1 MITATISTSI
11 LSGTVIAAVIG
22 AIVNAVIN
30 RKKFLE
36 EERARARTTY
46 PEAMQAVAAYR
57 ELPYAIRRSRRDD
70 PVGERIRLS
79 EMGREIQQRL
89 AYYRAWIQAESS
101 GVGAA
106 YAELVR
112 ELRAVAGAACH
123 RAWTEPAIQSDAD
136 MNISTDKV
144 DLRSVIPLEEAYTR
158 AVTEDLRSRGRW
170 RTALSGRRNRNT

>member
-1 MITATISTSI
+1 MITVTIFTSI

-36 EERARARTTY
+36 EERARVRTTY
-46 PEAMQAVAAYR
+46 AEAMQAVAAYK
-57 ELPYAIRRSRRDD
+57 ELPYAIRHRRHDD

-89 AYYRAWIQAESS
+89 AYYRAWTQAESNQ
-101 GVGAA
+101 VGAA

-112 ELRAVAGAACH
+112 ELRALAGAACH
-123 RAWTEPAIQSDAD
+123 RAWTEPAIESDAD
-136 MNISTDKV
+136 MNIGSDKV
-144 DLRSVIPLEEAYTR
+144 DLQPITSYEDAYTR
-158 AVTEDLRSRGRW
+158 AVTEDLRRREPWRAALRRGRE
-170 RTALSGRRNRNT
+170 